1 MLFRAE
7 PHALKELKQIRKLLE
22 TWSPC
27 FQTCRKRS
35 SCFSLKSELQTKTFT
50 QPKATICATSLQKL
64 KIWCCSTSSDNEAA
78 VPHLLALSDRK
89 KSPCFQLPAHGCPT
103 TLVCSGSCPSPSV
116 YLRVQQWQLWAI
128 WEDRVQSWQCNWMGW
143 VFRMVAHS
151 SDVSGILTFSV
162 FNSI

>member
-50 QPKATICATSLQKL
+50 QPRATICATSLQKL
-64 KIWCCSTSSDNEAA
+64 KIWRCSTSSDNEAA

-89 KSPCFQLPAHGCPT
+89 KAPASSSLPTAVPPHLCAVAAAHRHRCTCGSS
-103 TLVCSGSCPSPSV
+103 SGSCGPFERTEFRAGNV
-116 YLRVQQWQLWAI
+116 TGWA
-128 WEDRVQSWQCNWMGW
+128 EFLGW
-143 VFRMVAHS
+143 
-151 SDVSGILTFSV
+151 
-162 FNSI
+162 